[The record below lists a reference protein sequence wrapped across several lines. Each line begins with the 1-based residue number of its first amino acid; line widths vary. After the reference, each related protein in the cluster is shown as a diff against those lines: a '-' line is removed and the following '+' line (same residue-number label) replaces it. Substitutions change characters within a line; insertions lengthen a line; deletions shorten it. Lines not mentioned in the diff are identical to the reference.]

1 MKQNTLLIE
10 LHYLPCIQYFTYLH
24 AHRNVIIDLA
34 HPYTKQTYRN
44 RCRING
50 ANNVEDLIIPIRK
63 GSSGKIPFGK
73 IEIDYEQKWLNRHRR
88 AIQSAYGKAP
98 FYEYY
103 KDELFE
109 VYEQKPTLL
118 SHLNQALL
126 TKCLEIIDLN
136 IEIEYV
142 ENFEIKDKNSLYN
155 AINEISPKKT
165 ICEKNRFNSIEYF
178 QVFGNNF
185 APNLSIADLIF
196 CEGPGAGD
204 IIRKSSAFE

>member
-50 ANNVEDLIIPIRK
+50 ANNIEDLIIPIRK

-103 KDELFE
+103 QDELFE

-196 CEGPGAGD
+196 CEGPGAGN